1 MPVRPVHKS
10 FMKQKLTSVFALA
23 LACFCLSACQS
34 DEPAGGALTATV
46 DSRSAVS
53 ALQRINAQALTCW
66 IKSGDKD
73 FKPYAL
79 VPELDTTAGTPR
91 ILVVERGKAQGLPK
105 LVITASGSPARL
117 STFGPL
123 TGDVLAGRINSDIL
137 AWSAGRKGC
146 A

>member
-1 MPVRPVHKS
+1 MAV
-10 FMKQKLTSVFALA
+10 
-23 LACFCLSACQS
+23 SACKT
-34 DEPAGGALTATV
+34 DEPAGGALTARV
-46 DSRSAVS
+46 DSRSAVT
-53 ALQRINAQALTCW
+53 ALQRVNEQALACW

-105 LVITASGSPARL
+105 LVITASGSPVRM

-123 TGDVLAGRINSDIL
+123 AADRLAGRINSDIL